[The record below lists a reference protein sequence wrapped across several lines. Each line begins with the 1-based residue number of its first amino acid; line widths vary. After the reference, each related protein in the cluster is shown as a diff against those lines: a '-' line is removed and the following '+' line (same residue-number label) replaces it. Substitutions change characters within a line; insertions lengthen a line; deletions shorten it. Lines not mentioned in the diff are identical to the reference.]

1 MAGLMA
7 AADVL
12 IENAGGLTSKEAL
25 RVGLPVVT
33 FRPITG
39 HGRHDASALAALG
52 LTDLVDDEAALRAAV
67 IRLTDDVSLRAE
79 RIRRGRELFAGDAAT
94 EVASL
99 MPRDPVRPSSLMGKM
114 SSADS

>member
-7 AADVL
+7 ASDVL

-33 FRPITG
+33 FRPISG

-52 LTDLVDDEAALRAAV
+52 LTDLVDDESALREAV
-67 IRLTDDVSLRAE
+67 VRLTADLSLRAE
-79 RIRRGRELFAGDAAT
+79 RIRRGRALFVGDAADA
-94 EVASL
+94 VASL
-99 MPRDPVRPSSLMGKM
+99 MPRDPVRPSS
-114 SSADS
+114 

>member
-12 IENAGGLTSKEAL
+12 VENAGGLTSKEAL

-39 HGRHDASALAALG
+39 HGRHDAGALAALG
-52 LTDLVDDEAALRAAV
+52 LTDLVDDESGLRDV
-67 IRLTDDVSLRAE
+67 VVRLTEDSSLRGQ
-79 RIRRGRELFAGDAAT
+79 RIRRGQALFVGDAADA
-94 EVASL
+94 VASL
-99 MPRDPVRPSSLMGKM
+99 MPRDPVRPSS
-114 SSADS
+114 